1 MYGGLR
7 REARAV
13 KINEVERLAGITKGN
28 IRFYEKE
35 GLLTPGRNSENG
47 YRDYG
52 EADVEWLKKIR
63 LLRMLDVPIEEIKR
77 LKSGELTLKDAMDRH
92 VIQLER
98 RKASLAEMAALCA
111 SLKEDHARLDTLD
124 ADGVLARM
132 AQKEQEGTKFVNV
145 KKTDKIRRY
154 VAPTV
159 VALLMTLLMA
169 APIGLIVWAYTID
182 PEYAPPLWTLVIL
195 IAVPVVVI
203 FGVLYALIQRIREI
217 GKGEEDEA
225 RKY

>member
-1 MYGGLR
+1 M
-7 REARAV
+7 

-35 GLLTPGRNSENG
+35 GLLTPGRNSDNG

-63 LLRMLDVPIEEIKR
+63 LRRMLDVPIEESKR
-77 LKSGELTLKDAMDRH
+77 LRSGELTLEDAMDRH
-92 VIQLER
+92 MIQLER

-111 SLKEDHARLDTLD
+111 SLKEDHVRLDTLD

-145 KKTDKIRRY
+145 KKTDKITRY

-159 VALLMTLLMA
+159 IALVMVALLA
-169 APIGLIVWAYTID
+169 APIGLMVWAWAAE
-182 PEYAPPLWTLVIL
+182 PEAAPPVGLLAIL
-195 IAVPVVVI
+195 IAIPAVVI
-203 FGVLYALIQRIREI
+203 VGVLAALFQRFREI
-217 GKGEEDEA
+217 GRGEEDEA
-225 RKY
+225 SKY

>member
-7 REARAV
+7 REAKAV

-35 GLLTPGRNSENG
+35 GLLTPGRNSDNG

-63 LLRMLDVPIEEIKR
+63 LLRMLDVPIEEIRR
-77 LKSGELTLKDAMDRH
+77 LKSGELTLEDAMDRH

-98 RKASLAEMAALCA
+98 RKASLDEMAELCA

-145 KKTDKIRRY
+145 KKTDKITRY
-154 VAPTV
+154 VAPIII
-159 VALLMTLLMA
+159 ALAIMAMMA
-169 APIGLIVWAYTID
+169 APIGVLVWAWTSF
-182 PEYAPPLWTLVIL
+182 PEGAPPIWVPIL
-195 IAVPVVVI
+195 IGAVPVLVI
-203 FGVLYALIQRIREI
+203 VGVLYALIQRIREI